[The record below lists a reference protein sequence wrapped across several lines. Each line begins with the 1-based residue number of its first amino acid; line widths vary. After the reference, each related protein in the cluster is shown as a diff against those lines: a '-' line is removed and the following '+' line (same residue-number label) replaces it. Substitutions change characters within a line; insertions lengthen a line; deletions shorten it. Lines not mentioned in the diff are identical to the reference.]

1 MNHMDN
7 ANIQGNEVWLA
18 TSEVASLSGISK
30 KTLQRHVKAGKY
42 TARKDE
48 SDGRGSYQIL
58 LSSLPKKAQQE
69 WAKQQASTP
78 SQAIEALKVNPFT
91 NPNSIVS
98 SQSGPA
104 APLVRKQI
112 HHNPN
117 IAESAEEYSLLWAAY
132 EKHGSKIKRRAEAA
146 LAAVDS
152 FYEMRDS
159 GVSVEMAEASIKA
172 QFGASKAT
180 LWRYRVRVD
189 GHPRENWLPLLAPRY
204 VGQGKDAEFT
214 EEAYEWILAR
224 HLTTSETKTSVLVRL
239 ARKEGEGKGWMIP
252 SNKTVS
258 RHLAAEPAPLVI
270 LGRQGPKALE
280 ASFPTVERDY
290 SSLALHEM
298 WESDGRRMDVRCE
311 WPDGSTGRPFVVVWR
326 EVRTRLVLSAK
337 GYKDPCGELVM
348 LCFRDAVENCGAVP
362 RKGKID
368 NGREYANKT
377 FTGRQKTRY
386 RWPVKPFEP
395 VGVATRMGVKMEWSP
410 PGRGR
415 DKPIESFWKWVAD
428 NLDKRPEFQGTY
440 VGKNTVSKPDDYNVK
455 KPAPIALLGALLAE
469 ALHHFNT
476 EKKHRGNGM
485 NNRTP
490 AEVYAEMLPA
500 ADIRQPDPA
509 HMRLLLMAVKSVK
522 PDKAEATFEFQIE
535 GYGKKRFW
543 SEQFAALPL
552 AARDKKYAVWYHPD
566 NPAAQVSV
574 YDGDV
579 HVCDCKPIDALPFTG
594 AGEQAAAH
602 VHAKNGYM
610 KPVKG
615 DLKTIKAASP
625 LALPAPGSAFN
636 PLGIPRP
643 APLIEARRAPPEPK
657 DAGPDAVTSERR
669 EALARAVAERREAE
683 EKEAA
688 RKREAEKARREELQ
702 RIKEENDARKKE
714 EGERKRRTG

>member
-1 MNHMDN
+1 MDN

-58 LSSLPKKAQQE
+58 LSSLTKKAQQE

-78 SQAIEALKVNPFT
+78 SQAIEALKVNPFI

-98 SQSGPA
+98 LQSGPVA
-104 APLVRKQI
+104 TLVRKQT
-112 HHNPN
+112 HRNPN
-117 IAESAEEYSLLWAAY
+117 IVESAEEYSLLWAAY

-159 GVSVEMAEASIKA
+159 GVSVEMAVASIKA

-258 RHLAAEPAPLVI
+258 RRLAAEPAPLVI

-348 LCFRDAVENCGAVP
+348 ACFRDAVENCGAVP
-362 RKGKID
+362 RKCKID

-377 FTGRQKTRY
+377 FTGQQKTRY
-386 RWPVKPFEP
+386 RWGVKPFEP
-395 VGVATRMGVKMEWSP
+395 VGVATQMGVKMEWSP

-415 DKPIESFWKWVAD
+415 DKPIESFWRWVAD
-428 NLDKRPEFQGTY
+428 NLDKRQEFQGTY
-440 VGKNTVSKPDDYNVK
+440 VGKDTVSKPEDCNGK

-469 ALHHFNT
+469 ALHHFNM

-490 AEVYAEMLPA
+490 AEVYAEMLPT
-500 ADIRQPDPA
+500 ADIRKPDPA
-509 HMRLLLMAVKSVK
+509 HMRLLLMAVKMVK

-543 SEQFAALPL
+543 SEQFAALSL

-594 AGEQAAAH
+594 ASEQAAAH
-602 VHAKNGYM
+602 VQAKNGYM

-615 DLKTIKAASP
+615 TLKAINAASP

-636 PLGIPRP
+636 PLGIPQS
-643 APLIEARRAPPEPK
+643 APLIEARRAPPELK
-657 DAGPDAVTSERR
+657 GAGPDAATSERR
-669 EALARAVAERREAE
+669 EALARAVAERREAA
-683 EKEAA
+683 EKEAS
-688 RKREAEKARREELQ
+688 RKREAEKGRREELQ
-702 RIKEENDARKKE
+702 RIKEENDARKE